1 MIGTSVRN
9 VATQRRLLR
18 VKEAAKMLGVSTRKV
33 YMMVWS
39 GELRHV
45 RLGRLCMVEL
55 AEVEAWI
62 DRNTERCG
70 R

>member
-1 MIGTSVRN
+1 MIGTAVRN
-9 VATQRRLLR
+9 AGTQRRLLR
-18 VKEAAKMLGVSTRKV
+18 VTEVAKMLSVSTRKV

-62 DRNTERCG
+62 DRNTARCG
-70 R
+70 S